1 MNTWS
6 RGMRLGTKIA
16 LYTIA
21 FGAVIGLALTL
32 GFSQYTRSSVLA
44 QARIALEE
52 QAHQSAHFVDAVLT
66 SRIEIAH
73 TLSVVRSLVTSTQF
87 SNAELAS
94 LSDETRSARI
104 QELNDRWQDAES
116 VSDPFIKQYLTN
128 EVALGL
134 SQQMLAHPGLFG
146 EIFLTNRYG
155 ALIASTGK
163 LTTLAH
169 GHKYWWLAA
178 YNEGHGAV
186 YVDDR
191 GYDASVGDY
200 VLGVVV
206 PVFADGEVVGIL
218 KCNFSILTA
227 IGNAISESTPASGA
241 SVLLARA
248 TGLVVYG
255 EGLLPLQSSVS
266 HELVALV
273 SESERTSGTVRE
285 SGIVSLVAFCEVS
298 FTADHESVAFGGT
311 VQSVDHSVG
320 NASESWLIIVTQN
333 MNQVL
338 APAQRATM
346 RMALIAA
353 GAIVSMVLV
362 SLMLGWRLAAPAH
375 LLATQVQALGSGALG
390 TRVDVT
396 SKDEIGKLASSFNQ
410 MASRLETTMV
420 SKEKLSEEVEHRKRV
435 EDVLR
440 ESEERFRAL
449 YEEAP
454 LGYQSLDSQGI
465 IVEVNKPW
473 LSLLGYKKEEVLG
486 KWFGEFL
493 APDQQEKFRLGFP
506 AIKQQGEVVGVEFT
520 MLKKSGTPLQIS
532 IDGKVGHGIDG
543 SVKQTHCMLHD
554 VGAQRDLEAHLRQRQ
569 KLEALG
575 TMASGVAHEINNP
588 LMGMINYADL
598 IKERAADDQ
607 TTGFAGEIM
616 KEGNRI
622 AMIVRNLLSFSRQDR
637 EGYSL
642 ARIADIIDGS
652 LSLVGSLLR
661 KDQISVEVDIP
672 EDLPKIE
679 CRSQQIQQVVV
690 NLLTNAHDAL
700 NARYPEY
707 DTNKIICIS
716 AHPFTEGEDA
726 WIRITVLDHGAGM
739 SEDVA
744 LRIFDPFYT
753 TKSRYEGTGLG
764 LSVSFGIVREHHG
777 ELTVESRLGID
788 TQFHIDLPVEQGSP
802 FSEGKQNE
810 A

>member
-6 RGMRLGTKIA
+6 QGMRLGTKIA
-16 LYTIA
+16 VYTIA

-44 QARIALEE
+44 QARITLEE
-52 QAHQSAHFVDAVLT
+52 QAHQGAHFVDAVLN

-73 TLSVVRSLVTSTQF
+73 TLAASRTLEIAAQL
-87 SNAELAS
+87 SNNEFAI
-94 LSDETRSARI
+94 LSEEARSALI
-104 QELNDRWQDAES
+104 QDLNDRWRNTPS
-116 VSDPFIKQYLTN
+116 IVDPFIAQYVSN
-128 EVALGL
+128 EVALGF
-134 SQQMLAHPGLFG
+134 SRQMTAHPGLFG

-155 ALIASTGK
+155 SLIASTGK

-186 YVDDR
+186 YIDDR

-206 PVFADGEVVGIL
+206 PVVAEGEVIGVL

-227 IGNAISESTPASGA
+227 IGSAIAESTPESGA
-241 SVLLARA
+241 TVLLARGS
-248 TGLVVYG
+248 GLIVYG
-255 EGLLPLQSSVS
+255 QDRLPLQSSIS
-266 HELVALV
+266 PELVALIL
-273 SESERTSGTVRE
+273 ESKQASTIIRE
-285 SGIVSLVAFCEVS
+285 SKATSLVTFCEVPL
-298 FTADHESVAFGGT
+298 TADYASMAFGGT
-311 VQSVDHSVG
+311 LQSIDHSVG
-320 NASESWLIIVTQN
+320 NTNESWFMIVSQN
-333 MNQVL
+333 MDQVM

-375 LLATQVQALGSGALG
+375 LLAVQVQALNSGTLD
-390 TRVDVT
+390 TQVDVT
-396 SKDEIGKLASSFNQ
+396 SGDEIGKLASSFNE
-410 MASRLETTMV
+410 MAARLRTTMV
-420 SKEKLSEEVEHRKRV
+420 SKERLSEEVEHRTRV
-435 EDVLR
+435 EGVLR

-454 LGYQSLDSQGI
+454 LGYQSLDSQGS
-465 IVEVNKPW
+465 IVEVNQPW
-473 LSLLGYKKEEVLG
+473 LSLLGYEKEEVLG

-493 APDQQEKFRLGFP
+493 APDQQERFRLGFP
-506 AIKQQGEVVGVEFT
+506 VFRARGEVVGVEFT
-520 MLKKSGTPLQIS
+520 MIKKSGDPLQVS
-532 IDGKVGHGIDG
+532 IDGKVGHGVDG
-543 SVKQTHCMLHD
+543 EFKQTHCMLHD

-607 TTGFAGEIM
+607 TIDFAGEIM
-616 KEGNRI
+616 KEGSRI
-622 AMIVRNLLSFSRQDR
+622 ALIVRNLLSFSRQDR
-637 EGYSL
+637 EGYSP
-642 ARIADIIDGS
+642 ARIADIIDAS

-661 KDQISVEVDIP
+661 KDQISVELDIP
-672 EDLPKIE
+672 EDLPEIE

-690 NLLTNAHDAL
+690 NLLTNARDAL
-700 NARYPEY
+700 NSRFPEY
-707 DTNKIICIS
+707 DENKTVRIS
-716 AHPFTEGEDA
+716 AHPFTEGEEA
-726 WIRITVLDHGAGM
+726 WIRMTVLDHGEGM

-753 TKSRYEGTGLG
+753 TKPRYEGTGLG
-764 LSVSFGIVREHHG
+764 LSVSFGIIREHHG
-777 ELTVESRLGID
+777 ELTVKSRLGID
-788 TQFHIDLPVEQGSP
+788 TRFHIDLRVEHGWPLSSSP
-802 FSEGKQNE
+802 RN
-810 A
+810 AP